1 MFKKFHWG
9 HGVILALASF
19 IIFIVLMILIFP
31 NGKQNAEVISDHY
44 YEDELAY
51 QDVINAKNNADQLI
65 AKPSFSQNVHG
76 ITVTFPENI
85 KPESNT
91 VHFFLFRTNDSN
103 LDVKKDLT
111 LSANHSFTIPA
122 KILAA
127 GSYTLKVKW
136 NFNNKLYQVDYDV
149 LWK

>member
-1 MFKKFHWG
+1 MFKKFNWG
-9 HGVILALASF
+9 HGVVLALASF
-19 IIFIVLMILIFP
+19 ITFIVLMILIFP
-31 NGKQNAEVISDHY
+31 HGQQNAEVVSDHY

-51 QDVINAKNNADQLI
+51 QDVINSKNNADHLI
-65 AKPSFSQNVHG
+65 AKPSFNQTIHG

-85 KPESNT
+85 KPNDGKAN
-91 VHFFLFRTNDSN
+91 FLLFRTNDAN
-103 LDVKKDLT
+103 LDVKKDVE

-122 KILAA
+122 KILAV

-136 NFNNKLYQVDYDV
+136 KTDKKSYQVDYDV

>member
-1 MFKKFHWG
+1 MFKKFNWG
-9 HGVILALASF
+9 HGVVLALASF
-19 IIFIVLMILIFP
+19 IIFILLMILIFP
-31 NGKQNAEVISDHY
+31 HGQQNAEVISDHY

-65 AKPSFSQNVHG
+65 AKPVFTQNIQG
-76 ITVTFPENI
+76 ITVSFPPEI
-85 KPESNT
+85 KPNDGKAN
-91 VHFFLFRTNDSN
+91 FLLFRTNDSN
-103 LDVKKDLT
+103 LDVKKDVE
-111 LSANHSFTIPA
+111 LSSFHSFTIPA

-136 NFNNKLYQVDYDV
+136 TTDKKPYQVDYDV